1 VTQNIIDELAPYPKR
16 EEDVTAEGL
25 ARYLAVQAQVRL
37 GYLLWARGAGEPDP
51 AMQALRT
58 QAYCAEYGLARLLR
72 FYAADHPTNAKV
84 AAREIWRA
92 WQAGDMTGEHLHRWL
107 TEWGIDPDRL
117 RGDDST
123 KDRGD
128 IAGIPGV
135 VIECKNERAVALA
148 AYADE
153 TAAEAAND
161 SAPIGLAWIKRRGK
175 ASPASGYVLLDGNT
189 LIRLLAD
196 AGYIAKETT
205 DG

>member
-1 VTQNIIDELAPYPKR
+1 MSASKKKGTGWE
-16 EEDVTAEGL
+16 TAV
-25 ARYLAVQAQVRL
+25 VQFLKENGVPHAER
-37 GYLLWARGAGEPDP
+37 R
-51 AMQALRT
+51 ALN
-58 QAYCAEYGLARLLR
+58 G
-72 FYAADHPTNAKV
+72 
-84 AAREIWRA
+84 
-92 WQAGDMTGEHLHRWL
+92 
-107 TEWGIDPDRL
+107 
-117 RGDDST
+117 T